1 MYIDIYVISI
11 EKKMLKRNILTFMW
25 YMGNLRAL

>member
-1 MYIDIYVISI
+1 MYIDTYVISI

-25 YMGNLRAL
+25 YMGNLGAL